1 MRWLLLVC
9 LHFAS
14 QSVFAGPSLVS
25 FLSQKT
31 NEIRNLQMCQE
42 ANKAEH
48 QALTKKGQTC
58 NSSADRKNW
67 LSIDDANENLFF
79 DQGARKQIE
88 GYDCLTEQTD
98 QFLQKQN
105 SPAVEAS
112 RETLAKDFAL
122 KIKRISKNKIELE
135 SVEDE
140 LAEMERS
147 EVTSPMGETM
157 PTTFVDENRRI
168 FLRKR
173 QIELRSGTESILSSL
188 WQGRNHNVRE
198 FVLEA
203 AKNKNF
209 DPQKFTADFLQ
220 TKGSSSF
227 NVLLSKMRSEVQ
239 KDKTLLAA
247 KADGSDLSKAHFRL
261 SDKDKVQ
268 LYKDQN
274 WLKSKEIQSQ
284 TGHPLSGLM
293 CRLDGRYGIGRDRF
307 YTAAEVTVAVGLT
320 LLPGGLYLAAGRG
333 LIALSAA
340 QTLTLAT
347 AVGISVPALALTY
360 EQRCPQ
366 SDLSVS
372 MQGSCQTPGGSLVQE
387 IEHGNCA
394 LDVALS
400 ALDVPFPELK
410 TAGLIF
416 GSVRLSKVGKV
427 MKRAAESAKEEA
439 SNLNNAQ
446 TRIWKAREA
455 GRLSEARAVEK
466 AVRDTLENGKMTV
479 LEKTGQGVSRSF
491 YVEFENGVQGVW
503 KPAVGKDI
511 NGKAEI
517 AASKVDQYL
526 GTNIVPVTVP
536 KELSGI
542 EGTVQLRVTD
552 LKKVEIRD
560 DPDALAYFDYLI
572 GNADRH
578 GGNVL
583 LNSENKAVAIDHGK
597 TFASKPTVPQI
608 PKLEKEMS
616 SLSSIQK
623 QKKQYEDLLKKKRD
637 QGLSENSN
645 EIVTL
650 KDQIQGEFEKEV
662 MKKKQIQRISSE
674 IAMPKEIIDRI
685 RQTSRQ
691 DWENLLGKEL
701 STQQLDQMVQRQ
713 NQILNLMDRVE
724 QTTGTAYLPKGR
736 VWPHISGTPID

>member
-1 MRWLLLVC
+1 M
-9 LHFAS
+9 
-14 QSVFAGPSLVS
+14 
-25 FLSQKT
+25 
-31 NEIRNLQMCQE
+31 
-42 ANKAEH
+42 
-48 QALTKKGQTC
+48 
-58 NSSADRKNW
+58 
-67 LSIDDANENLFF
+67 
-79 DQGARKQIE
+79 
-88 GYDCLTEQTD
+88 
-98 QFLQKQN
+98 
-105 SPAVEAS
+105 S
-112 RETLAKDFAL
+112 R
-122 KIKRISKNKIELE
+122 
-135 SVEDE
+135 V
-140 LAEMERS
+140 
-147 EVTSPMGETM
+147 V
-157 PTTFVDENRRI
+157 
-168 FLRKR
+168 
-173 QIELRSGTESILSSL
+173 
-188 WQGRNHNVRE
+188 
-198 FVLEA
+198 
-203 AKNKNF
+203 
-209 DPQKFTADFLQ
+209 
-220 TKGSSSF
+220 
-227 NVLLSKMRSEVQ
+227 
-239 KDKTLLAA
+239 
-247 KADGSDLSKAHFRL
+247 
-261 SDKDKVQ
+261 
-268 LYKDQN
+268 
-274 WLKSKEIQSQ
+274 
-284 TGHPLSGLM
+284 
-293 CRLDGRYGIGRDRF
+293 
-307 YTAAEVTVAVGLT
+307 
-320 LLPGGLYLAAGRG
+320 
-333 LIALSAA
+333 
-340 QTLTLAT
+340 
-347 AVGISVPALALTY
+347 
-360 EQRCPQ
+360 
-366 SDLSVS
+366 
-372 MQGSCQTPGGSLVQE
+372 
-387 IEHGNCA
+387 
-394 LDVALS
+394 
-400 ALDVPFPELK
+400 
-410 TAGLIF
+410 
-416 GSVRLSKVGKV
+416 
-427 MKRAAESAKEEA
+427 
-439 SNLNNAQ
+439 
-446 TRIWKAREA
+446 
-455 GRLSEARAVEK
+455 
-466 AVRDTLENGKMTV
+466 
-479 LEKTGQGVSRSF
+479 F